1 MRSLSSGGWGGGS
14 SSPRMSQRSLIFRT
28 HVGDT
33 LEEEDDEY
41 LDNNFQGGL
50 LDSDRLK
57 QHNRHHLPILSAD
70 NIVDEDV
77 SPSSPSSSSN
87 SDGGRTYEMSEEES
101 SEFFELS
108 APLQDALETINDHLM
123 QEAMKTSLKMGEKS
137 EKQQQEQQPKNNQ
150 LEWAY
155 KYAQHEWL
163 KMATK
168 KNTNAEAVEQFID
181 ALESYSTQLMDTV
194 INITDQNGN
203 TALHYAVSNENFDVI
218 SVLLDSKVC
227 RIDQMNTA
235 GYSTLMLGALCEL
248 RNETESAIMQRLFH
262 MGNVNAKAVKHA
274 QTALMLAASH
284 GRIEATNLLLKC
296 GADVNIQDVDGST
309 ALMCAAEHGQK
320 EIVKILLKQPNIDAS
335 LNDCDNQTALSI
347 AVENH
352 YRDIGVLIYAH
363 LNFSR
368 STEVAS
374 TSNSSSTLTT
384 QT

>member
-1 MRSLSSGGWGGGS
+1 
-14 SSPRMSQRSLIFRT
+14 MSQRSLIFRT

-41 LDNNFQGGL
+41 LDNFQGGV

-77 SPSSPSSSSN
+77 SPSSPSSSPN

-137 EKQQQEQQPKNNQ
+137 EKQQQEQHPKNNQ

-194 INITDQNGN
+194 INMTDQNGN

-384 QT
+384 NLTSS

>member
-1 MRSLSSGGWGGGS
+1 
-14 SSPRMSQRSLIFRT
+14 
-28 HVGDT
+28 
-33 LEEEDDEY
+33 
-41 LDNNFQGGL
+41 
-50 LDSDRLK
+50 
-57 QHNRHHLPILSAD
+57 
-70 NIVDEDV
+70 
-77 SPSSPSSSSN
+77 
-87 SDGGRTYEMSEEES
+87 
-101 SEFFELS
+101 
-108 APLQDALETINDHLM
+108 
-123 QEAMKTSLKMGEKS
+123 
-137 EKQQQEQQPKNNQ
+137 
-150 LEWAY
+150 
-155 KYAQHEWL
+155 
-163 KMATK
+163 MATK

-194 INITDQNGN
+194 INMTDQNGN

-320 EIVKILLKQPNIDAS
+320 EI
-335 LNDCDNQTALSI
+335 DNQTALSI

-374 TSNSSSTLTT
+374 TSNSSSTT

>member
-1 MRSLSSGGWGGGS
+1 MLFLLLLSTPSTSTTSPPDPIPARIPRPKIARYSPNVAHAETPDEEAEAADRLTPLRSEMRSLSSGGWGGGS

-41 LDNNFQGGL
+41 LDNFQGGV

-194 INITDQNGN
+194 MRNI
-203 TALHYAVSNENFDVI
+203 
-218 SVLLDSKVC
+218 C
-227 RIDQMNTA
+227 
-235 GYSTLMLGALCEL
+235 
-248 RNETESAIMQRLFH
+248 
-262 MGNVNAKAVKHA
+262 
-274 QTALMLAASH
+274 
-284 GRIEATNLLLKC
+284 
-296 GADVNIQDVDGST
+296 
-309 ALMCAAEHGQK
+309 
-320 EIVKILLKQPNIDAS
+320 
-335 LNDCDNQTALSI
+335 
-347 AVENH
+347 
-352 YRDIGVLIYAH
+352 
-363 LNFSR
+363 
-368 STEVAS
+368 
-374 TSNSSSTLTT
+374 
-384 QT
+384 